1 MVMTDALGT
10 AGLQRGLLSD
20 QIYALIKAMI
30 KDSTLAPGEQLVE
43 SQLAR
48 QMQVS
53 QAPVRDA
60 LKRLAHEGLV
70 SHVRHQGNFVASYSA
85 EEAAQAKVA
94 RVELEGLA
102 GRLACGELDP
112 ARRAE
117 LVGLIAQMHEAAEAE
132 DLARFRELDSTFHRA
147 VIEASGNVYLPRMW
161 DLLEPSL
168 RVMHVL
174 GDPTFTGDWHE
185 VADWHK
191 GLLDTL
197 DAGDEEAAS
206 SAPTPPAP
214 SSTDSRSRAVR
225 SSAPGSHPSQES
237 LRHGADLRRDATL
250 LPGWDV
256 PARGRSF
263 APGSHGWPESLRRGA
278 DLRREG

>member
-20 QIYALIKAMI
+20 QIYAMIKAMI
-30 KDSTLAPGEQLVE
+30 KESTLAPGEQLVE

-48 QMQVS
+48 QLQVS

-85 EEAAQAKVA
+85 EEAEQAKVA

-102 GRLACGELDP
+102 GRLACGALDA
-112 ARRAE
+112 ARRDE
-117 LVGLIAQMHEAAEAE
+117 LVSLIAQMHQAAESA
-132 DLARFRELDSTFHRA
+132 DLARFRELDFTFHRA

-191 GLLDTL
+191 GLLDVL
-197 DAGDEEAAS
+197 DAGDVEAAS
-206 SAPTPPAP
+206 ALF
-214 SSTDSRSRAVR
+214 R
-225 SSAPGSHPSQES
+225 
-237 LRHGADLRRDATL
+237 RHAAGTL
-250 LPGWDV
+250 LDD
-256 PARGRSF
+256 A
-263 APGSHGWPESLRRGA
+263 
-278 DLRREG
+278 

>member
-102 GRLACGELDP
+102 GRLACGALDP

-132 DLARFRELDSTFHRA
+132 DLARFRELDFTFHRA
-147 VIEASGNVYLPRMW
+147 VIEASGNVYLPACGTSWSR
-161 DLLEPSL
+161 
-168 RVMHVL
+168 
-174 GDPTFTGDWHE
+174 
-185 VADWHK
+185 AC
-191 GLLDTL
+191 
-197 DAGDEEAAS
+197 AS
-206 SAPTPPAP
+206 CTCSATPP
-214 SSTDSRSRAVR
+214 SR
-225 SSAPGSHPSQES
+225 G
-237 LRHGADLRRDATL
+237 L
-250 LPGWDV
+250 
-256 PARGRSF
+256 ARGRGL
-263 APGSHGWPESLRRGA
+263 AQGPARHAGRR
-278 DLRREG
+278 

>member
-1 MVMTDALGT
+1 MTDALAT

-20 QIYALIKAMI
+20 QIYAMIKAMI

-48 QMQVS
+48 QLQVS

-85 EEAAQAKVA
+85 EEAEQAKVA

-102 GRLACGELDP
+102 GRLACGALD
-112 ARRAE
+112 AQRRG
-117 LVGLIAQMHEAAEAE
+117 GLADLIDQMHAAADAA
-132 DLARFRELDSTFHRA
+132 DLARFRELDFAFHRA

-174 GDPTFTGDWHE
+174 GDPRFTGDWHE
-185 VADWHK
+185 VAEWHR
-191 GLLDTL
+191 GLLDVL
-197 DAGDEEAAS
+197 DAGDAEAAS
-206 SAPTPPAP
+206 ALF
-214 SSTDSRSRAVR
+214 RSHA
-225 SSAPGSHPSQES
+225 AG
-237 LRHGADLRRDATL
+237 TL
-250 LPGWDV
+250 LED
-256 PARGRSF
+256 
-263 APGSHGWPESLRRGA
+263 
-278 DLRREG
+278 

>member
-1 MVMTDALGT
+1 MTDALGT
-10 AGLQRGLLSD
+10 TGLQRGLLSD
-20 QIYALIKAMI
+20 QIYAMIKAMI
-30 KDSTLAPGEQLVE
+30 KESTLAPGEQLVE

-48 QMQVS
+48 QLQVS

-85 EEAAQAKVA
+85 EEAEHAKMA

-102 GRLACGELDP
+102 GRLACGSLDADRRSEL
-112 ARRAE
+112 AS
-117 LVGLIAQMHEAAEAE
+117 LIAQMHEAAAAA
-132 DLARFRELDSTFHRA
+132 DLARFRELDFAFHRA
-147 VIEASGNVYLPRMW
+147 VIEASGNAYLPRMW

-191 GLLDTL
+191 SLLDLL
-197 DAGDEEAAS
+197 DAGDPEAAS
-206 SAPTPPAP
+206 ALF
-214 SSTDSRSRAVR
+214 R
-225 SSAPGSHPSQES
+225 
-237 LRHGADLRRDATL
+237 RHAAGTL
-250 LPGWDV
+250 LDD
-256 PARGRSF
+256 PA
-263 APGSHGWPESLRRGA
+263 
-278 DLRREG
+278 

>member
-1 MVMTDALGT
+1 MTDALGT

-102 GRLACGELDP
+102 GRLACGALDP

-117 LVGLIAQMHEAAEAE
+117 L
-132 DLARFRELDSTFHRA
+132 
-147 VIEASGNVYLPRMW
+147 ASGNVYLPRMW

-197 DAGDEEAAS
+197 EAGDEEAAS
-206 SAPTPPAP
+206 ALF
-214 SSTDSRSRAVR
+214 RAH
-225 SSAPGSHPSQES
+225 AAG
-237 LRHGADLRRDATL
+237 TL
-250 LPGWDV
+250 LD
-256 PARGRSF
+256 
-263 APGSHGWPESLRRGA
+263 
-278 DLRREG
+278 